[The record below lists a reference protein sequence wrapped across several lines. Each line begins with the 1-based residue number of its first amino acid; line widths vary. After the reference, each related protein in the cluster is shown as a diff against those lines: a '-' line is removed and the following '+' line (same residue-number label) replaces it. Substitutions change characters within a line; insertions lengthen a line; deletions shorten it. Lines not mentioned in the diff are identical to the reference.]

1 VAEAVAEA
9 LRAAAAAHEETAAL
23 VQHAVEGVVMEAADT
38 ADTAAIKVED
48 VDEDEDEDE
57 GTIVVDEADSPPVVE
72 EVVEA
77 SSPRRLSRE
86 LKWISC

>member
-48 VDEDEDEDE
+48 VDEDEDE